1 MRNGH
6 ALIDHRRPVAGDL
19 TPELL
24 HTSVWTDEQ
33 VAAAGIPIV
42 DAPFVTVGGGM
53 GSFVMVDLL
62 RIAGVPASSIR
73 SLSNIDHPWQT
84 YEYLTRCSQIPRHE
98 RIRSDS
104 SGCPDNI
111 WAFPS
116 YAVREA
122 WADKTVAPLAGVAL
136 EPVITDYW
144 TPRAGQVFAS
154 LGRESARIGY
164 PDMLA
169 RGQVRMVRRRRD
181 GGYFTVLTPP
191 EGDGGPRRVAYRGW
205 YVHLAVGYPGLQF
218 LPDLQKYRTEHGDT
232 TRIVNAYE
240 PHEHVYEALMRQPG
254 TVLVR
259 GGGIVASRVLQRLMD
274 DRERHGARTHVD
286 HLFRTYVSGTHGAS
300 VFARR
305 KGGGGFA
312 YSGFNWPKAAWGGQL
327 KERFERLEGED
338 RAALYKQLGGAHTPQ
353 RRSWQRQKQRAAEGG
368 WYRTYQGVVTG
379 MLPSARGGIVSDVRP
394 DQGSPYALEADFIID
409 CTGLE
414 GDIREHRVLS
424 DLLDHSG
431 AGRNPLGRLDV
442 ERTFEVRGTA
452 NGAGRMYASGAA
464 TLGGYYAGVDTFL
477 GLQYSALAIADDLA
491 GRGFGRRIGPWRSTA
506 QWLRWARNR
515 PVD

>member
-1 MRNGH
+1 M
-6 ALIDHRRPVAGDL
+6 IDTRPAARTSSGDL
-19 TPELL
+19 SPELMS
-24 HTSVWTDEQ
+24 TSVWSDEL
-33 VAAAGIPIV
+33 VARAGIPMIDV
-42 DAPFVTVGGGM
+42 PFVTVGGGM

-62 RIAGVPASSIR
+62 RIAGVPASDIA

-122 WADKTVAPLAGVAL
+122 WADKTIAPLVSVVT
-136 EPVITDYW
+136 EPVLTDYW
-144 TPRAGQVFAS
+144 TPRAGQVFTA
-154 LGRESARIGY
+154 LGREASRIRY

-169 RGQVRMVRRRRD
+169 CGQVRLVRRRRE
-181 GGYFTVLTPP
+181 GGYFTILTPP
-191 EGDGGPRRVAYRGW
+191 EGTSPTKRVAYRSW
-205 YVHLAVGYPGLQF
+205 YVHVAVGYPGLQF
-218 LPDLQKYRTEHGDT
+218 LPDLQAYRERHGDT

-240 PHEHVYEALMRQPG
+240 PHEHVYEALRRQPG
-254 TVLVR
+254 TVVVR
-259 GGGIVASRVLQRLMD
+259 GGGIVASRVLQRLME
-274 DRERHGARTHVD
+274 DRQNHGARTHIH
-286 HLFRTYVSGTHGAS
+286 HLFRTYVSGTHGRS
-300 VFARR
+300 VFSRR

-312 YSGFNWPKAAWGGQL
+312 YSGFNWPKSAWGGQL
-327 KERFERLEGED
+327 KEQFERLEGSD
-338 RAALYKQLGGAHTPQ
+338 RAELYKELGGAHTPH
-353 RRSWQRQKQRAAEGG
+353 RKLWQQQKARATADG
-368 WYRTYQGVVTG
+368 WYQTYQGVVTG
-379 MLPSARGGIVSDVRP
+379 MTPRARGGIVSDVRP
-394 DQGSPYALEADFIID
+394 DQGAPYSLEADFIID

-414 GDIREHRVLS
+414 GDIREHRVLA

-452 NGAGRMYASGAA
+452 NGFGRMYASGSA

-477 GLQYSALAIADDLA
+477 GLQYAALTIADDLA
-491 GRGFGRRIGPWRSTA
+491 AQGFCRRIGVGRSIA
-506 QWLRWARNR
+506 QWIRWARNAST
-515 PVD
+515 D